1 MKNNFSLL
9 ILFFLI
15 SCSSKIDTSLN
26 VNDLKKEGSQY
37 ILSSQKKETFFTKNK
52 INKVNFYKLEKE
64 YNATSSKI
72 TSSNFLKNTEL
83 NNSFNKIIEKKIFNI
98 SKNNKFKKNIV
109 SSKDKLFFIDDF
121 SNFTIL
127 DMKFNLIKKLKIHNK
142 LPSSLNYR
150 YSIVYHNDLIFV
162 ADNLGSIFAY
172 DVNKNVVLWRNDLG
186 VPFLSNISLYK
197 NSIFVTNANGKLFS
211 FKSIS
216 GLQNWSFE
224 TGTSVLKSLNAYH
237 IAIEEDKLIFSNDIG
252 TIYCI
257 DLKVNTILWTLRV
270 PSFLNNFENKLFYIS
285 NFILENNFL
294 YLTTS
299 FENILKI
306 NLQNGAIVWQI
317 PVHTLNNAII
327 NVNTVSLID
336 SEGFFLVLDKDS
348 GDILFKHNLK
358 QYLNNRNNT
367 ILFNSIFIGSNKF
380 YILSDNGIVIQIDS
394 QDLEKIILKKISKK
408 SISNIVINNNKIF
421 FIDSRGAVNKIE

>member
-37 ILSSQKKETFFTKNK
+37 ILSSQKNETFFTKNK
-52 INKVNFYKLEKE
+52 INKVNFYKLEKD
-64 YNATSSKI
+64 YKATSSKI
-72 TSSNFLKNTEL
+72 TSSIFLKNTEL

-172 DVNKNVVLWRNDLG
+172 YVN
-186 VPFLSNISLYK
+186 
-197 NSIFVTNANGKLFS
+197 
-211 FKSIS
+211 
-216 GLQNWSFE
+216 
-224 TGTSVLKSLNAYH
+224 
-237 IAIEEDKLIFSNDIG
+237 
-252 TIYCI
+252 
-257 DLKVNTILWTLRV
+257 
-270 PSFLNNFENKLFYIS
+270 
-285 NFILENNFL
+285 
-294 YLTTS
+294 
-299 FENILKI
+299 
-306 NLQNGAIVWQI
+306 
-317 PVHTLNNAII
+317 
-327 NVNTVSLID
+327 
-336 SEGFFLVLDKDS
+336 
-348 GDILFKHNLK
+348 
-358 QYLNNRNNT
+358 
-367 ILFNSIFIGSNKF
+367 
-380 YILSDNGIVIQIDS
+380 
-394 QDLEKIILKKISKK
+394 
-408 SISNIVINNNKIF
+408 
-421 FIDSRGAVNKIE
+421 